1 MAWRLTLTLLTD
13 AAMDAAVLAV
23 TQRALDRLC
32 LGRLLRG
39 MAVLMLCSSICLLG
53 GVPGWLGQLLAC
65 PLAAYALLGGGWR
78 LVAEGAAC
86 IYAAYAALAGF
97 VLASGW
103 RACIV
108 APSVLLLSMLLRRR
122 SHPLCRWNVEICI
135 EKNGVRAC
143 IPALID
149 TGNRL
154 RDRLCGMPV
163 LIAEEESLRQISASL
178 HPSELHRLS
187 YGVLGSGGS
196 LHCFSPDGVWLA
208 AGGGWRRAPQ
218 CRVALFPGSIP
229 GAIRALA
236 PPEFARCAALR
247 RRHPID
253 AGAKV
258 PGSVRRFIAWR
269 FQA

>member
-1 MAWRLTLTLLTD
+1 MAWTLALTLLTD

-23 TQRALDRLC
+23 AQRALDRLSPS
-32 LGRLLRG
+32 RLLRG
-39 MAVLMLCSSICLLG
+39 MAVLVLCSAGCLLSDI
-53 GVPGWLGQLLAC
+53 PGWLGQLLAC
-65 PLAAYALLGGGWR
+65 PMAAYALLGGGWR
-78 LVAEGAAC
+78 LVMEGAAC

-108 APSVLLLSMLLRRR
+108 APSVLLLSVLLRRR

-143 IPALID
+143 LPALID

-163 LIAEEESLRQISASL
+163 LIAEEAALHQIAASLR
-178 HPSELHRLS
+178 PSELRRLG

-196 LHCFSPDGVWLA
+196 LHSFSPDGVWLA
-208 AGGGWRRAPQ
+208 AGGGWQRAPQ
-218 CRVALFPGSIP
+218 CLVALFPGSIP
-229 GAIRALA
+229 GAICALA
-236 PPEFARCAALR
+236 PPEFARCTALR
-247 RRHPID
+247 RRRPID
-253 AGAKV
+253 AGGKV
-258 PGSVRRFIAWR
+258 FGSVRRFIAWR